1 MFYFIAEKKN
11 LPNTVKKLLYLT
23 DESTVESCESNE
35 LSLALHF
42 LSNICTSFEAA
53 SKTLQNEATVASQL
67 YDVMTKFV
75 KQLENR
81 LNDQFYGAFT
91 NRALKQ
97 LDENTRRDMKN
108 QFKLFLETA
117 INYCK
122 KWFNFSEDN
131 PLFIIKPISLE
142 NELCFDDLTTIVEK
156 LKLGAVD
163 IDCLYEE
170 FSTVKDVIQHLIEEQ
185 ELTTGENG
193 RNCLKKRNRVKN
205 PFQISVI
212 LSKCTSLKRFCRE
225 GFSPHEFKMDGH
237 EKSLLAGLDKIR
249 TDRVHKCP

>member
-1 MFYFIAEKKN
+1 MSYFIAEKKN

-97 LDENTRRDMKN
+97 LDENARRDMKN
-108 QFKLFLETA
+108 QFNLFLETA

-170 FSTVKDVIQHLIEEQ
+170 FSTVKDVIKHLIEEK
-185 ELTTGENG
+185 ELTTGEKWQKLFKKNATELKTLFKLVSY
-193 RNCLKKRNRVKN
+193 CLSVPPANAFVERVF
-205 PFQISVI
+205 P
-212 LSKCTSLKRFCRE
+212 T
-225 GFSPHEFKMDGH
+225 
-237 EKSLLAGLDKIR
+237 
-249 TDRVHKCP
+249 